1 VHQIGE
7 IGRIPAQLPL
17 TPFSLRLW
25 GDCACVSCLVRV
37 PCALK
42 RENETDQVVFD
53 LRIADP
59 RRVSVCVP
67 LHVRCTRPER
77 GWFVATTHTR
87 IPVNM
92 YGMYSGAGTVDASSS
107 SSSEPPSACLVA
119 GATDGIGLDFC
130 IAAASQGPVCWLP
143 VDSPRIQHAG
153 E

>member
-87 IPVNM
+87 ITSQHVWNVQWCWHR
-92 YGMYSGAGTVDASSS
+92 GRILVIVVGAA
-107 SSSEPPSACLVA
+107 
-119 GATDGIGLDFC
+119 IGVPRRWSDRRNRARLLHRSC
-130 IAAASQGPVCWLP
+130 IAGSCVLAARRQPAHSTRG
-143 VDSPRIQHAG
+143 
-153 E
+153 